1 MDSLTD
7 LPTLY
12 AFQDEVLHATSAL
25 GTGFYL
31 TGGTAASRGYLG
43 HRVGEGLELVV
54 NDDPRFGLWA
64 GQIADALS
72 RHERWTGEVIVREPR
87 FVRLGLARG
96 DCRLDVE
103 LASDAFAHVGEL
115 TVHPCL
121 GRLDSAENILADV
134 ITALTDRV
142 EPEGLADL
150 WGFCCAQHLPV
161 ERVLEATRAKAIGIF
176 PVDLARIVSGAT
188 RADWAL
194 VRWTAAPSAD
204 VFVEDLRRLAE
215 ELLLIKG

>member
-1 MDSLTD
+1 MESWPD
-7 LPTLY
+7 LPALY
-12 AFQDEVLHATSAL
+12 AFQDEVLQATSAL
-25 GTGFYL
+25 GTAFYL

-43 HRVGEGLELVV
+43 HRVGEGLELFV

-64 GQIADALS
+64 GQIADALA
-72 RHERWTGEVIVREPR
+72 HHPGWAGEVIVREPR
-87 FVRLGLARG
+87 FVRLGLVRG
-96 DCRLDVE
+96 DSRLDVE
-103 LASDAFAHVGEL
+103 LSSDAFAHVGEV
-115 TVHPCL
+115 TVHPSL

-142 EPEGLADL
+142 EPEELADL
-150 WGFCCAQHLPV
+150 WGFCCARRLPMA
-161 ERVLEATRAKAIGIF
+161 RVLEATRAKSAGIF

-194 VRWTAAPSAD
+194 VRWTKGPPAD

>member
-1 MDSLTD
+1 MESLSD
-7 LPTLY
+7 LPALY
-12 AFQDEVLHATSAL
+12 EFQDDVLRAISAL

-64 GQIADALS
+64 GQIAEALS
-72 RHERWTGEVIVREPR
+72 RDPRWTAEVIVREPR

-96 DCRLDVE
+96 DSRLNVE
-103 LASDAFAHVGEL
+103 LSSDAFAHVGEV
-115 TVHPCL
+115 TVHPSL

-142 EPEGLADL
+142 EPEELADL
-150 WGFCCAQHLPV
+150 WGFCCAQRLPV
-161 ERVLEATRAKAIGIF
+161 ERVLDATRAKSAGLF

-194 VRWTAAPSAD
+194 VRWTEAPPAD

>member
-64 GQIADALS
+64 GQIADALL
-72 RHERWTGEVIVREPR
+72 HDENWTGELVVREPR

-96 DCRLDVE
+96 DCRLNVE
-103 LASDAFAHVGEL
+103 LSSDAFAHVGEV
-115 TVHPCL
+115 TVHPSL

-142 EPEGLADL
+142 EPEELADL
-150 WGFCCAQHLPV
+150 WGFCCAKRLPV
-161 ERVLEATRAKAIGIF
+161 ARVLEATQAAGIF

-194 VRWTAAPSAD
+194 VRWIAAPPAD

-215 ELLLIKG
+215 AMLLIKG

>member
-1 MDSLTD
+1 MDSLAD
-7 LPTLY
+7 IPTLY
-12 AFQDEVLHATSAL
+12 AFQDEVLRAIGDL

-54 NDDPRFGLWA
+54 NDDPRFSLWA
-64 GQIADALS
+64 GQIADALAG
-72 RHERWTGEVIVREPR
+72 HERWTGEVVVREPR
-87 FVRLGLARG
+87 FVRLGLVRG
-96 DCRLDVE
+96 DCRLNVE
-103 LASDAFAHVGEL
+103 LASDAFAHVGQV
-115 TVHPCL
+115 TVHPSL

-134 ITALTDRV
+134 ITALIDRV
-142 EPEGLADL
+142 EPEELADL
-150 WGFCCAQHLPV
+150 WGFCCAKRLPV
-161 ERVLEATRAKAIGIF
+161 ARVLEATRAKAAGIF
-176 PVDLARIVSGAT
+176 PVDLARLVSGAT

-194 VRWTAAPSAD
+194 VRWTAAPPAD